1 MIGRIKIAR
10 LMNNARNLTKE
21 PKITIGKYIIKSL
34 IDKNVNVAFG
44 SINNY
49 SPILKIAKREKFD
62 IILENH
68 EENSAYGA
76 VTYSRVTNNL
86 GVIINNSSYGF
97 ANISKPIQKAS
108 NHNYPLLLL
117 SFFDET
123 RELKTTAF
131 PGDMR
136 KYIKKSVTIKKPEN
150 FNAEME
156 EILSYCFEK
165 PAGPVHLNISN
176 TLLDKPVFLNS
187 QEEKEDEEEEEE
199 NLLQHLEKQYKHN
212 IINPNILP
220 KEHPSVKFSREVCKM
235 YIDNSKKQNLLRY

>member
-1 MIGRIKIAR
+1 MIGGIKIAR

-49 SPILKIAKREKFD
+49 SPILKIARKEKFD

-108 NHNYPLLLL
+108 NHNFPLLLL

-123 RELKTTAF
+123 RELKTSAF
-131 PGDMR
+131 PGNMR
-136 KYIKKSVTIKKPEN
+136 KYIKQSVTIKKPEN

-156 EILSYCFEK
+156 GILSYCFEK

-176 TLLDKPVFLNS
+176 TLLDKPLFMNS
-187 QEEKEDEEEEEE
+187 QEEEDEDEEKEE